1 MKTDLKKAEEEV
13 KIRQI
18 LIETDGKQ
26 IWIRKAETSKIELVA
41 ICNMIVAYVSREQ
54 ESAPKVTE

>member
-1 MKTDLKKAEEEV
+1 MKDISKKDTEV
-13 KIRQI
+13 KLRQI

-41 ICNMIVAYVSREQ
+41 IMNMVIEYVAKENGSKT
-54 ESAPKVTE
+54 S